1 MLKWM
6 PSKFTNST
14 ILRKRPNNMKKPSST
29 FSHQKRFGQY
39 FSGDKVAALLSLLL
53 PQGLQ
58 YCSIIDPMVGN
69 GDLLSAVVAKATKNV
84 QMLGV
89 EIDEPVAVACQKR
102 LPQANIICE
111 DAFQSK
117 AVITEKGW
125 DLVITN
131 PPYVRYQLQ
140 NDDNSVMPTG
150 NAIRDN
156 LFTLLNQLSYLDAE
170 EKQLLLQ
177 ITQNYSGLSDMA
189 VPSWILCASLVKTGG
204 ILAMVVPETWLN
216 REYAKPIQYLL
227 LKTFDVLTIA
237 RDVNACWFDNALVRT
252 CLIVAKKKKI
262 VPLSETSGEKT
273 LFIDLGAGLVG
284 ECSLVDNLAWNGLSG
299 EKALIDLLT
308 RTVNA
313 ADNDFAL
320 ESRSTMSLFPQM
332 LASQRIPKWM
342 SSGDFQAQNNAS
354 QLPREL
360 GSILN
365 SVPEQAYMTLG
376 DFGIHCG
383 QGLRSGANEFFY
395 LEITGETDDK
405 YSLFTSKWFGRGR
418 TIEVPKKFIIRCV
431 QNRRQVTGL
440 VANPQALETGVL
452 YLQDHIRPQDFNVC
466 THNAAERYKV
476 LPSAL
481 NDYIS
486 TAEKY
491 KNPRGI
497 SFREYSAVKPNEKK
511 IDSQYERFWYML
523 PQFAPRHLPNLCI
536 TRVSSTA
543 ADCVYIPQSEENPI
557 AVDANFVTLW
567 GSSEETIKICLALL
581 NSTWSKCYLELLCT
595 VMGGGALKIE
605 ASHVRQLLFPK
616 LNRRQLQRLSKYG
629 ITIAKKQKITPE
641 LRNAID
647 ATILES
653 FTDEERL
660 LMQIRA
666 LLRKKLNERGAK
678 YEL

>member
-1 MLKWM
+1 
-6 PSKFTNST
+6 
-14 ILRKRPNNMKKPSST
+14 MKKPSST

-189 VPSWILCASLVKTGG
+189 VPSWILCASLVNTGG

>member
-1 MLKWM
+1 
-6 PSKFTNST
+6 
-14 ILRKRPNNMKKPSST
+14 MKKPSST

-354 QLPREL
+354 QLPRDL

>member
-1 MLKWM
+1 
-6 PSKFTNST
+6 
-14 ILRKRPNNMKKPSST
+14 MKKPSST

-170 EKQLLLQ
+170 EKQLLLH

-666 LLRKKLNERGAK
+666 LLRKKLSERGAK